1 MTERFGPPT
10 SRSPEAAEMREHFW
24 QGRADEIGEE
34 YTQSSVEA
42 SDYDEATAEG
52 GWDSPE
58 RAQKLVEAYIG
69 ERTLVLDIGTG
80 TGQAVKGYTDKGARV
95 VALDSDPKMLK
106 EAKHIIGENGV
117 YRTVDINMEEF
128 PIDDIKGYVD
138 VVQAIGVLEFAKDL
152 GDVMSQVERA
162 LAPGGVFVFTVEEP
176 GPDGRLSEHFE
187 DVGVTTYRHTTE
199 EVLGLLGARGL
210 TVISGEAYGGY
221 NRGGDDKVPYHIYLV
236 EKSQQSLPNRR
247 VA

>member
-69 ERTLVLDIGTG
+69 KQTLVLDIGTG
-80 TGQAVKGYTDKGARV
+80 TGQAVKGYTDKGAGV
-95 VALDSDPKMLK
+95 VAVDSDPKMLE
-106 EAKHIIGENGV
+106 EAEQANGEKCI
-117 YRTVDINMEEF
+117 YRFGDINGKL
-128 PIDDIKGYVD
+128 PIDDIEGYVD

-152 GDVMSQVERA
+152 GDVMSQVERV
-162 LAPGGVFVFTVEEP
+162 LAPGGIFVFTVEEP

-210 TVISGEAYGGY
+210 TVISDEAYGGY

-236 EKSQQSLPNRR
+236 EKSQQPLPDGR